1 MNGRREALLA
11 TELNPTKPSD
21 AGRPPPTLDLVVP
34 AVPERLA
41 QLRQAARGFAVD
53 NGFVD
58 PGMVALAITEACTS
72 AVLHAPDDQPLA
84 LRLTG
89 RSEDGRLVFIVV
101 DRTPGPMPAPA
112 EQGLARLPIIA
123 SVADRV
129 SVVDDGHGNRIR
141 ITFAPAT
148 PA

>member
-1 MNGRREALLA
+1 MAIQLKRSE
-11 TELNPTKPSD
+11 PSD
-21 AGRPPPTLDLVVP
+21 PGGPPPTLDLVVP

-41 QLRQAARGFAVD
+41 QLREASREFAVAH
-53 NGFVD
+53 GFVD

-72 AVLHAPDDQPLA
+72 AVLHAPADQPLA

-89 RSEDGRLVFIVV
+89 RTEDGRLVFVVV
-101 DRTPGPMPAPA
+101 DKTPGPMPAPA

-141 ITFAPAT
+141 ITFAAPAD
-148 PA
+148 A